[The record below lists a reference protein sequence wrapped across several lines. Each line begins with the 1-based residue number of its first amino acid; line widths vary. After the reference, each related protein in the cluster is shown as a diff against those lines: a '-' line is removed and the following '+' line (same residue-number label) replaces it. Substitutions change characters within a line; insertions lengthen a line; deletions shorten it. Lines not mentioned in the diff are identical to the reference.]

1 MLIIVTYG
9 YLMLAGIFLMFT
21 SVDTF
26 NIPTLHHYISA
37 LLFIIGASAFA
48 VGYIGAWRHR

>member
-37 LLFIIGASAFA
+37 LLFIIGASSFA
-48 VGYIGAWRHR
+48 VGYIGAWRHK